1 MPRGPLSAL
10 LLSMVAA
17 WSGVAVAQG
26 VALAGLMGG
35 KALLVIDGQTQML
48 AVGESARGVKLLQ
61 VGADEARVERNGSVS
76 SLRVGGA
83 PVTVGGG
90 AKASS
95 SGGQIVLSAGPG
107 GHFIS
112 AGSIN
117 GRSVNFMVD
126 TGATLVAIGAAD
138 AQRLGIDL
146 SNARPAMMGTAN
158 GNIVAQLVTL
168 TSVRLGE
175 VEVFNVNAVVTPM
188 AMPYVL
194 LGNSFLTRFQMRRD
208 NDVMRL
214 EIRR

>member
-1 MPRGPLSAL
+1 MPRRPLAAL
-10 LLSMVAA
+10 LLSLAAA
-17 WSGVAVAQG
+17 WSGGVLAQG

-61 VGADEARVERNGSVS
+61 VGADDARVERNGSVS

-83 PVTVGGG
+83 PVTVGAG
-90 AKASS
+90 AKAS

-146 SNARPAMMGTAN
+146 SNAKPAMMGTAN

-214 EIRR
+214 EVRR